1 MDFPVW
7 SDRWAIFATW
17 GDVTFAIASLV
28 LIVLLVL
35 WWRQESRAW
44 FRIVTATLLAALVLA
59 IASYYMFVVPP
70 HVAGCPQVCPGWR
83 GYPLRFAQYNLDGG
97 SEIAALDFAFNVLI
111 LWLLWLAATVI
122 WRLLAAMVQL
132 DVRGRRFR
140 LLFVLLVGILPWAV
154 LPRVLN
160 PPAPQVEGED
170 LRLANN
176 ARRAAEFTY
185 GITGV
190 WVQRLALED
199 VRSATAGAEFGSVNE
214 VCLRGYT
221 YFFIPWQR
229 YRISLD
235 ANGTTAL
242 SLEAMPLEGSCW
254 PEDGQ

>member
-17 GDVTFAIASLV
+17 GDVTFATASLV
-28 LIVLLVL
+28 LIGLLVL

-44 FRIVTATLLAALVLA
+44 FRVVVGTLLAALLLA

-70 HVAGCPQVCPGWR
+70 HMAGCPQGCAGWR
-83 GYPLRFAQYNLDGG
+83 GYPLRFAQYNLDGS
-97 SEIAALDFAFNVLI
+97 SEIAALDFVFNVLI
-111 LWLLWLAATVI
+111 LWLLWMAASAI
-122 WRLLAAMVQL
+122 WRLLGGAIQL
-132 DVRGRRFR
+132 DTRSRRAKAAFI
-140 LLFVLLVGILPWAV
+140 LLLGVLPWAV

-160 PPAPQVEGED
+160 PPAPEVAGED

-185 GITGV
+185 GITGM

-199 VRSATAGAEFGSVNE
+199 VRQATTGAEFGSVNE

-221 YFFIPWQR
+221 FFFIPWQR

-235 ANGTTAL
+235 ANGRTAL
-242 SLEAMPLEGSCW
+242 NLETVPLEGSCW
-254 PEDGQ
+254 PENEQ